1 MVRHA
6 GVKVILCTLAS
17 CLSALA
23 LVDAR
28 PVPGRTPADI
38 ERRRTEIAEQLAAI
52 EVELSAVDG
61 RLAGLPGRVADAEG
75 DARAVLEQEQR
86 TLQARRGA
94 LLDERATLQ
103 KEQAQLALVRTRS
116 ATGPL
121 QPTDPQG
128 LSPLD
133 LGAQNAQVSS
143 GQSFNPAISVI
154 PDIAYYN
161 DDVGGD
167 AFEIVDG
174 IEAFGGERVEG
185 DSGGH
190 GHGALERGFNLR
202 EMELAFSGAVDP
214 YFDVWAVLAIAPD
227 EIGAEEVYVQTRKFL
242 PGVQLRVGKFFSGV
256 GHINKQHPHQWD
268 FVDQA
273 LPLQAMF
280 GGTLVD
286 TGLQVTWLPPLPVY
300 TLFGF
305 EALQGTNERLSN
317 NAADEYSDVFEETP
331 GPRLFTGFLKVS
343 PDIGFAHALQG
354 GVSAGRSR
362 SHQEVVEGVD
372 GAIEEALEGETWF
385 IGTDWVWRYDSAGPL
400 GRGDLTVQ
408 GEYLYRKKDL
418 AAVRGPGAMAAGTPV
433 VSAQDGLYAQA
444 VYGIRS
450 RWTLAGRVDVIGLTN
465 RVETG
470 RIVTTYERSPR
481 YTAALTVNPTEFSR
495 VRVQYEHGRAW
506 NDGQA
511 VPFQQV
517 FVQFQMSLGVHGAHR
532 F

>member
-1 MVRHA
+1 MFRHA
-6 GVKVILCTLAS
+6 GVKVIMCTLAW
-17 CLSALA
+17 CLVALT

-28 PVPGRTPADI
+28 PPRGRTPADV
-38 ERRRTEIAEQLAAI
+38 ERRRAEIVDRLAAI
-52 EVELSAVDG
+52 DVELSAVDA
-61 RLAGLPGRVADAEG
+61 RLTGLPARVAEAEG
-75 DARAVLEQEQR
+75 DARATLEQEQR

-94 LLDERATLQ
+94 LLDEQATLQ
-103 KEQAQLALVRTRS
+103 KEQAELALVRTRS

-121 QPTDPQG
+121 QPADPQG

-161 DDVGGD
+161 DDVAGE
-167 AFEIVDG
+167 AFEIVERADG
-174 IEAFGGERVEG
+174 FGADHHDG

-214 YFDVWAVLAIAPD
+214 YFDVWATLAVGED
-227 EIGAEEVYVQTRKFL
+227 GLEAEEVYVQTRKFL

-273 LPLQAMF
+273 LPMQALF

-286 TGLQVTWLPPLPVY
+286 TGVQATWLPSLPVY

-305 EALQGTNERLSN
+305 EALQGDNERLSY
-317 NAADEYSDVFEETP
+317 NAADAHPDLFLEAP

-354 GVSAGRSR
+354 GVSFGRSR
-362 SHQEVVEGVD
+362 RHQEVVEGVD
-372 GAIEEALEGETWF
+372 GAIDDALEGETWF
-385 IGTDWVWRYDSAGPL
+385 LGTDWVWRYDSAGPL

-418 AAVRGPGAMAAGTPV
+418 AAAHDAGAMVQGTPV

-470 RIVTTYERSPR
+470 GTVAEYDRTHR
-481 YTAALTVNPTEFSR
+481 YTLALTFNPTEFSR
-495 VRVQYEHGRAW
+495 LRVQYENGRAW
-506 NDGQA
+506 NDGQS